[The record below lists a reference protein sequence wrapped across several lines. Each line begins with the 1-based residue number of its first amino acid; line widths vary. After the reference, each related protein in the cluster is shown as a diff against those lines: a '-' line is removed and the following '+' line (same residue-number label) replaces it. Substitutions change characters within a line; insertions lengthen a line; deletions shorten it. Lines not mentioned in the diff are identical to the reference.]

1 MGIIEICE
9 SGNSAVC
16 YVEKSGELLSNVSTA
31 FSSVVPLM
39 FGALVL
45 VCGLVLGKYLVRK
58 IKP

>member
-9 SGNSAVC
+9 SGTANC
-16 YVEKSGELLSNVSTA
+16 FVEKSGEVLLNATSA
-31 FSSVVPLM
+31 FSSIVPLL

-45 VCGLVLGKYLVRK
+45 VCGLVLGKWLVKK